1 MLKDNLIMLRN
12 MYGMSQ
18 EEIAEKIGISRQA
31 YSKWESGATVPDV
44 EKCKRLADF
53 YNVTVD
59 NLLKTETEDKIG
71 IIPPAPKGKNIWGSV
86 IMNERGQLVIPKA
99 ARERFGW
106 NGGQRLIVLSDNE
119 GIALI
124 PAAAF
129 EEKMKAVMEYA
140 SITVTDGRNG
150 V

>member
-124 PAAAF
+124 PAEAF
-129 EEKMKAVMEYA
+129 EENFRQFV
-140 SITVTDGRNG
+140 
-150 V
+150 